1 MQVAMSKMLRN
12 VTSTGNMHE
21 CHYSSS
27 FNLRSIV
34 VTRESIWRLCGHGAT
49 ATDRYLD
56 QVSKI
61 KIIFHQMCLTLY
73 VHALKSLTSF
83 GIYRL

>member
-1 MQVAMSKMLRN
+1 MRVSLL
-12 VTSTGNMHE
+12 STALLVST
-21 CHYSSS
+21 YVR
-27 FNLRSIV
+27 LLLY
-34 VTRESIWRLCGHGAT
+34 TRESIWRLCGRGTT
-49 ATDRYLD
+49 AADCYLDD

-61 KIIFHQMCLTLY
+61 KIIFHQMCLILY